1 MRSSL
6 VLKSVL
12 FCVLFN
18 GAAIATAQAS
28 HLARE
33 INRIGNACEAN
44 VPKVGMTTAEQG
56 GAPSTVA
63 NAPGETAAV
72 GDISF
77 ADTAKNQLNSLI
89 ESAAKVGATVN
100 SSSCDGLMAQV
111 AIDTLTA
118 DSGVQSKV
126 LSDEDDVLAHQPNA
140 VPLSAAA
147 WLFSSALFGFVMVAN
162 RRKV

>member
-18 GAAIATAQAS
+18 GAAIATAQATN
-28 HLARE
+28 LAHE
-33 INRIGNACEAN
+33 INRMGNACQAYG
-44 VPKVGMTTAEQG
+44 PKVGMTDTEQG

-63 NAPGETAAV
+63 NGSGAAASV
-72 GDISF
+72 SDISF
-77 ADTAKNQLNSLI
+77 ADTAKNQLDSLV
-89 ESAAKVGATVN
+89 ESATKVGASVN
-100 SSSCDGLMAQV
+100 SSSCDGLMAQLV
-111 AIDTLTA
+111 IDKLTA
-118 DSGVQSKV
+118 DSVAQSKV
-126 LSDEDDVLAHQPNA
+126 LSGGDDALTNQPDA

>member
-18 GAAIATAQAS
+18 GAAVATTQAA

-33 INRIGNACEAN
+33 INRLGNTCEAYG
-44 VPKVGMTTAEQG
+44 PKVGMTAADQG
-56 GAPSTVA
+56 DAAPTVA
-63 NAPGETAAV
+63 NAQGEAAAV

-77 ADTAKNQLNSLI
+77 ADSAKNQLNNLI

-111 AIDTLTA
+111 AIDKLTA
-118 DSGVQSKV
+118 DSGAQSKV
-126 LSDEDDVLAHQPNA
+126 LRDGDDVLTHQSNA